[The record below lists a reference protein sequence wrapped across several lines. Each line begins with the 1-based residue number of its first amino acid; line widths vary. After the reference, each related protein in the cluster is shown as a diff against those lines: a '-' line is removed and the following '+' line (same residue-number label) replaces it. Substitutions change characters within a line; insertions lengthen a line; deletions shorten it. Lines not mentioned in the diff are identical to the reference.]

1 MAENIDL
8 NDYMKGSNY
17 LGVPVALVNS
27 GRQLIEWNLSEF
39 GSAMK
44 GLHEQADRTI
54 PPVLNSGIM
63 KLPRERRSYL
73 RKIAEQGVLM
83 STMAVHHMLDHASAI
98 SRVLAEE
105 PMPLWSPL
113 SLSRVALESGLQAC
127 YLSDSGVGFETLV
140 LRSAAMYIGMLEEQ
154 DKLANLF
161 AGEREGLGHTVKQ
174 RDQAK
179 TLASRAGMEFTERKG
194 RVRSVGYVSGGG
206 HVNVEMNATDAAK
219 KWVPEM
225 TGAYS
230 LGSGSTHAGF
240 WLTIH
245 SYDDGSLRSDPSL
258 IVNAVTT
265 PVHVCRAVVTA
276 MQGFWGVD
284 AGGFVDAADAKL
296 RRYYR
301 IYATWKNS
309 LKANGVI
316 G

>member
-1 MAENIDL
+1 MSEDIDL

-17 LGVPVALVNS
+17 LGVPVALVDS
-27 GRQLIEWNLSEF
+27 GRRLIEWTVSEF

-44 GLHEQADRTI
+44 GLHDQTDRTI
-54 PPVLNSGIM
+54 PSALNSGIM
-63 KLPRERRSYL
+63 EFPRERRSYL
-73 RKIAEQGVLM
+73 RKIAEQGVMM

-98 SRVLAEE
+98 GRVLSEE

-127 YLSDSGVGFETLV
+127 YLSDSSAGAETLV
-140 LRSAAMYIGMLEEQ
+140 LRAAAMYIGMLEEQ

-161 AGEREGLGHTVKQ
+161 AGEKGELGHTVKQ
-174 RDQAK
+174 CDQAK
-179 TLASRAGMEFTERKG
+179 ALASRAGMEFIERKG
-194 RVRSVGYVSGGG
+194 RVRSVGYIAGGSQ
-206 HVNVEMNATDAAK
+206 VNVEMNATDAAN

-245 SYDDGSLRSDPSL
+245 SFGDGNLRSDPSL

-276 MQGFWGVD
+276 MRDFWGVD
-284 AGGFVDAADAKL
+284 AGNFTDAAEVKL
-296 RRYYR
+296 RRYYA
-301 IYATWKNS
+301 IYLTWKSS
-309 LKANGVI
+309 LKANGVV